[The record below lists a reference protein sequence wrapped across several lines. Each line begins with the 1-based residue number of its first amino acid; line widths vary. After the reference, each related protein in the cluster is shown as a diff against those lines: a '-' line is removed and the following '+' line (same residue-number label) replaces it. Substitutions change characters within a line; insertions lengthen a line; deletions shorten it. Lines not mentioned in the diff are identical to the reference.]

1 MSEALVSVL
10 PTQLAF
16 ARLLK
21 TNLSR
26 CSGGLLRI
34 LFGED
39 RELAFFNM
47 TESPHEVSLVLDELS
62 MAALR
67 DECGAG
73 VVEVEKN
80 RWRAIMLCEGSD
92 GFQQTGVVE
101 RLTGPLAAAGISLF
115 NLSTYEADFILVREA
130 DLERTVLCLQR
141 LFRCQIEGF
150 DVKEGGGGGSV
161 EEGVRSSPPASAGET
176 KDTIGGGGGALGSAA
191 ALADKTAACGLE
203 DEAGTAAGS
212 GEGRVAAE
220 GRGGGGGEGL
230 AKHRHPLWLLPLN
243 LQITSFRKTQLRAQC
258 HALVQLLFCSG
269 TGGAGRADVAVETS
283 DNNGSSSGGDG
294 SSGDGIAATASGR
307 GQGRFVSFTVAED
320 DVSIVHEEGWFDKYQ
335 TRGKSARGGRGGGMG
350 ANSASDD
357 DDYSDYEEAEE
368 TVRTGGQV
376 RLSLRVTVSCA
387 VSVYIFCC

>member
-1 MSEALVSVL
+1 MDYKKVFELGAATHTATHATHATMSEALVSVL

-212 GEGRVAAE
+212 GEGGVAAE
-220 GRGGGGGEGL
+220 PLRIQGVLADAFRGADGEKPASCECREPGP
-230 AKHRHPLWLLPLN
+230 AE
-243 LQITSFRKTQLRAQC
+243 LQP
-258 HALVQLLFCSG
+258 
-269 TGGAGRADVAVETS
+269 
-283 DNNGSSSGGDG
+283 
-294 SSGDGIAATASGR
+294 
-307 GQGRFVSFTVAED
+307 QG
-320 DVSIVHEEGWFDKYQ
+320 
-335 TRGKSARGGRGGGMG
+335 
-350 ANSASDD
+350 
-357 DDYSDYEEAEE
+357 
-368 TVRTGGQV
+368 
-376 RLSLRVTVSCA
+376 
-387 VSVYIFCC
+387 